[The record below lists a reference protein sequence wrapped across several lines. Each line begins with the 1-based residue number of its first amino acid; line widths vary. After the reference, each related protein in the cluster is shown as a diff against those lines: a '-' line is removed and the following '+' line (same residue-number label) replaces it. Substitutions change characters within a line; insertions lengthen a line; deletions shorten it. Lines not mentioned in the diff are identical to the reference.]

1 MKGRDNRY
9 LKTSISPTGEDMAF
23 VKVASVSEI
32 PVGAMKQVD
41 LSGKVV
47 MLANVNGRIY
57 AIAGLCTHQQGVLA
71 NGQLDGNVVTCPR
84 HGSQFD
90 VTSGK
95 NLRGPKV
102 FGVRLKTG
110 DEPAYEV
117 KIEGSDVLL
126 KSD

>member
-1 MKGRDNRY
+1 
-9 LKTSISPTGEDMAF
+9 MAF